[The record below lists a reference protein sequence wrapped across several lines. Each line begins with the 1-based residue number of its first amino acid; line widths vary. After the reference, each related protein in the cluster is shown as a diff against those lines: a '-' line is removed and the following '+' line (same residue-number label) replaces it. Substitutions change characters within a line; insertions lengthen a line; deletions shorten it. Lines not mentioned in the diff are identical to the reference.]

1 MTTHPLPLRTAGF
14 HPPFA
19 VPESDPE
26 EVRRALSWEIF
37 SAFTEV
43 ISGEGEWSEQ
53 TAARIR
59 AEGEAW
65 ASRGESIDDLLAEV
79 RTMTQRLLDRI
90 IDGRNR
96 PDALS
101 REVMALRLGDAGRRV
116 ANELSAGFLRD
127 RVAAAP
133 PPPGHR
139 SPTGPTGPAAR
150 QSAAAYAVM
159 AVRAP
164 GCGATDVDG
173 IVRRHA
179 GPDVVVL
186 RCTDGVYV
194 LVPAE
199 SQQEA
204 VDLARR
210 AHPDLAGDAW
220 IAVHW
225 QPLPETRDD
234 QSVADDICATVLA
247 VALASPPGVYQLDDV
262 LPQYAAAR
270 TPTVLRRLLR
280 IIDPLPAHPELW
292 ETLVALIAADGVRTR
307 ACEALGI
314 HRDTLDRR
322 LQRITQLTGQ
332 PTDTLG
338 GLNTLAAALTVHAL
352 TSGSTTAADKG

>member
-1 MTTHPLPLRTAGF
+1 MSTAGF

-19 VPESDPE
+19 APEGDPE
-26 EVRRALSWEIF
+26 EARRALSWEIF

-90 IDGRNR
+90 LGGRNS

-127 RVAAAP
+127 RSATAP

-139 SPTGPTGPAAR
+139 IPAGPAAR

-159 AVRAP
+159 AVKAP

-173 IVRRHA
+173 IFRRHA

-199 SQQEA
+199 GQQEA
-204 VDLARR
+204 ADLARR
-210 AHPDLAGDAW
+210 AHPDLEGDAW

-225 QPLPETRDD
+225 QPLSETRDD
-234 QSVADDICATVLA
+234 QTVADDICATILA
-247 VALASPPGVYQLDDV
+247 VALASPPGVYELDDV

-270 TPTVLRRLLR
+270 TPTVLRRLLQ
-280 IIDPLPAHPELW
+280 IIEPLLEQPVLW
-292 ETLVALIAADGVRTR
+292 ETLVALIAADGSRTR
-307 ACEALGI
+307 ACDGLGI
-314 HRDTLDRR
+314 HPDTLDLR
-322 LQRITQLTGQ
+322 LRQITRHTGQ

-338 GLNTLAAALTVHAL
+338 GLNTLGAALTVQAL
-352 TSGSTTAADKG
+352 SGGTQPSAGPR

>member
-19 VPESDPE
+19 APESDPE
-26 EVRRALSWEIF
+26 EARRALSWEIF

-59 AEGEAW
+59 AEGEAC
-65 ASRGESIDDLLAEV
+65 ASRGESVDDLLAEV

-90 IDGRNR
+90 LGGRNQ

-127 RVAAAP
+127 RAATAP

-139 SPTGPTGPAAR
+139 SPAGPAAR

-173 IVRRHA
+173 IFRRHA

-204 VDLARR
+204 ADLARR

-234 QSVADDICATVLA
+234 QSVADDICATILA

-270 TPTVLRRLLR
+270 TPTVLRRLLQ
-280 IIDPLPAHPELW
+280 IIEPLSAHPELW
-292 ETLVALIAADGVRTR
+292 ETLAALIAADGAHTR
-307 ACEALGI
+307 ACEALGV

-322 LQRITQLTGQ
+322 LERITQLTGQ

-338 GLNTLAAALTVHAL
+338 GVNTLAAALTVHAL
-352 TSGSTTAADKG
+352 TSGSTTAADTA